1 MVFGFKASEPN
12 GVKRAENVTNPHHS
26 NIIPTSKAK
35 RCSNETFKPS
45 PFAKCYRTKQCVE
58 RRTKYKARCLKG

>member
-26 NIIPTSKAK
+26 NIIPTSLQRNVAATRHEFCHLLLQNAIGQSSVSKEELNI
-35 RCSNETFKPS
+35 RPG
-45 PFAKCYRTKQCVE
+45 V
-58 RRTKYKARCLKG
+58 